1 MNDLAGDIRF
11 IVPTCMRDRISNFL
25 GASLKLCPSEA
36 QRLKHAV
43 VSTPWY
49 EYYRV
54 ANLQAHN
61 ILDVANPKLALEQ
74 HDNLLR
80 MHLDISV
87 LMLLICQ
94 SSKII
99 RTPYS
104 RVIRHYAHR
113 KVILNFGLE
122 LRRDRPRAVGWRQ
135 LSTVLENPRQAR
147 LSFLA
152 PSMVA
157 TCFY

>member
-94 SSKII
+94 SSK
-99 RTPYS
+99 RTLLCYLPQIFCVKSHNRFPAITTAKIKFSPTICYQM
-104 RVIRHYAHR
+104 
-113 KVILNFGLE
+113 ILLNPPALAFAL
-122 LRRDRPRAVGWRQ
+122 LR
-135 LSTVLENPRQAR
+135 L
-147 LSFLA
+147 
-152 PSMVA
+152 
-157 TCFY
+157 